1 MTEYRR
7 ARLES
12 IGFVWSSDLD
22 GRAGRRRRYLAP
34 QPKDDTISVVH
45 LQAPADSH
53 ELVSATLRKAAVGA
67 MD

>member
-1 MTEYRR
+1 LTEYRR

-34 QPKDDTISVVH
+34 QPKDDAISVVH
-45 LQAPADSH
+45 LAPADSH

>member
-22 GRAGRRRRYLAP
+22 GRVGRRRRYLAP
-34 QPKDDTISVVH
+34 LPKEDAISVGH
-45 LQAPADSH
+45 LAPANSH